1 MTEFRGSGRGP
12 IRRDTQRGPSGR
24 GWRSWAVLAAAGFAS
39 IVALSIYN
47 ACTIEVPPGYQAV
60 LVRKAGLDLEPGMVL
75 APPFEEHGRYSKGVQ
90 PGVLTEG
97 RYFYNPLYWSWEIGP
112 QKEIPAD
119 KIGVVITLA
128 GDDLPPG
135 KVLAEPGQK
144 GIQRAI
150 KKPGRYAYNRYAEQI
165 EEHDPIRIPP
175 GFRGVVTLLAGDE
188 PKDPKDTLRAG
199 DEPKHPNVVLVG
211 EGERGVQKKT
221 LPPGLHYLNPYE
233 VRVSLVDCRSRRFN
247 LATPD
252 EMSFLTS
259 DGFAV
264 VLDGAVEFR
273 VIEEKAAEVFVLY
286 NEDANGDAID
296 DEILAKIISPETR
309 SICRI
314 NGSKLSGRMF
324 FDGDARKR
332 FQDDLKKQLFDNCR
346 KQGIEVVDIP
356 ISSIQPPQEIARPV
370 RARELAKQNLA
381 RYLREKEQQESEK
394 QLKVETMLVEQG
406 KKLVEAERIVG
417 VRLTRAEQDQKVAV
431 TDAEKKLAV
440 ARTRLQAARDE
451 ASAVVE
457 AAKAESEV
465 IRLTNQAEVAGI
477 KEQVSAFD
485 GDGGALARNVLVTK
499 LAPAFRTILS
509 NSEGPLMD
517 LFGQFTK
524 GGDRPHAKAPDS
536 TAKNGELPSQPFSTA
551 EVKP

>member
-24 GWRSWAVLAAAGFAS
+24 GWRFWAVPVVAGFGL
-39 IVALSIYN
+39 ILALSVYN

-60 LVRKAGLDLEPGMVL
+60 LVRKAGLNLEPGMVL
-75 APPFEEHGRYSKGVQ
+75 APPYDKHGQYYKGVQ

-112 QKEIPAD
+112 QKEIGAD
-119 KIGVVITLA
+119 KIGVVVTLA

-175 GFRGVVTLLAGDE
+175 GFRGVRTLLAGDE
-188 PKDPKDTLRAG
+188 PKDP
-199 DEPKHPNVVLVG
+199 NNWLVRD
-211 EGERGVQKKT
+211 GERGVQNET

-273 VIEEKAAEVFVLY
+273 VIEKRAAEVFVKY
-286 NEDANGDAID
+286 NEDSNGDAID

-332 FQDDLKKQLFDNCR
+332 FQDDLKKSLVDNC
-346 KQGIEVVDIP
+346 KIQGIEIVDIP

-406 KKLVEAERIVG
+406 KKLVEADRVVG
-417 VRLTRAEQDQKVAV
+417 VQLTRAEQDQKVAV
-431 TDAEKKLAV
+431 TGTEKKLAV
-440 ARTRLQAARDE
+440 AKTRLQAAKDE
-451 ASAVVE
+451 ATAIVE

-517 LFGQFTK
+517 LFGQFTRP
-524 GGDRPHAKAPDS
+524 GGRPADRS
-536 TAKNGELPSQPFSTA
+536 NGTTARNGELPANPFTTA

>member
-1 MTEFRGSGRGP
+1 
-12 IRRDTQRGPSGR
+12 
-24 GWRSWAVLAAAGFAS
+24 VAAGFGL
-39 IVALSIYN
+39 IFALSAYN

-75 APPFEEHGRYSKGVQ
+75 APAFEKQGRHYKGVQ

-112 QKEIPAD
+112 QKDIPAD
-119 KIGVVITLA
+119 KIGVVVTLA

-144 GIQRAI
+144 GIQHAI
-150 KKPGRYAYNRYAEQI
+150 KKPGRYAYNWYAEQI
-165 EEHDPIRIPP
+165 EDHDPIRIPP
-175 GFRGVVTLLAGDE
+175 GFRGVMTLLAGDE
-188 PKDPKDTLRAG
+188 PKDP
-199 DEPKHPNVVLVG
+199 NVVLVRK
-211 EGERGVQKKT
+211 GERGVQKET

-286 NEDANGDAID
+286 NEDSNGDAID

-332 FQDDLKKQLFDNCR
+332 FQDDLKKNLVANC
-346 KQGIEVVDIP
+346 KVQGIEVVDIP

-381 RYLREKEQQESEK
+381 RFLREKEQQESEK
-394 QLKVETMLVEQG
+394 QLKVEQMLVEQG
-406 KKLVEAERIVG
+406 KKLVEADRIVG
-417 VRLTRAEQDQKVAV
+417 VQLTRAEQEQKVAV
-431 TDAEKKLAV
+431 TGTEKKLAV
-440 ARTRLQAARDE
+440 AKTRLQAAKDE
-451 ASAVVE
+451 ASAIVE

-465 IRLTNQAEVAGI
+465 IRLTNQAEVAGL

-485 GDGGALARNVLVTK
+485 GDGGALARSVLVTK

-517 LFGQFTK
+517 LFGQFTRAA
-524 GGDRPHAKAPDS
+524 DRPHTKAPES
-536 TAKNGELPSQPFSTA
+536 TAKNAELPANPFTTA